1 VRGVDIVAT
10 PLLDVSEL
18 TTVFNTDDGLVR
30 AVQDV
35 SFSVERGQTLGLVGE
50 SGCGKSVTGLSL
62 MQLVPGS
69 GRVEKGRILF
79 CRNGESQRIDIA
91 RLAPHSDAIRAIRG
105 NDIAM
110 VFQEPMT
117 SLNPVYTA
125 GSQIAEA
132 VSLHQKVGKREAF
145 ARAVEMLDKVG
156 IPNPKQRANEY
167 PHQLSG
173 GMRQRVM
180 IAMALCCQPS
190 LLVADE
196 PTTALDVTI
205 QAQVLDLMKELQ
217 REFGMAILMITHDM
231 GVIADMADQ
240 VVVMYA
246 GRVMEQG
253 SPDDVFY
260 NPLHPYTRGLL
271 SSIPVLGKRSKTRL
285 SQIPGSVPHLLGLP
299 KGCPFRPR
307 CASQMPDCGEL
318 PHLLPFA
325 EARGKE
331 ASSGKHC
338 VRCWLYERHE

>member
-1 VRGVDIVAT
+1 
-10 PLLDVSEL
+10 
-18 TTVFNTDDGLVR
+18 
-30 AVQDV
+30 
-35 SFSVERGQTLGLVGE
+35 
-50 SGCGKSVTGLSL
+50 

-69 GRVEKGRILF
+69 GRVAGGRILF
-79 CRNGESQRIDIA
+79 SRNGEGSPVDIA
-91 RLAPHSDAIRAIRG
+91 QLAPQGDAIRTIRG
-105 NDIAM
+105 NEIAM

-117 SLNPVYTA
+117 SLNPVYTV

-132 VSLHQKVGKREAF
+132 VILHQKVSKNEAH

-156 IPNPKQRANEY
+156 IPNPKQRAKEY

-217 REFGMAILMITHDM
+217 DEYGMAILIITHDM
-231 GVIADMADQ
+231 GVVADMADD

-253 SPDDVFY
+253 RPDDVFY
-260 NPLHPYTRGLL
+260 DPLHPYTRGLL
-271 SSIPVLGKRSKTRL
+271 ASIPVLGKRTKERL
-285 SQIPGSVPHLLGLP
+285 NQIPGTVPHLLALP

-307 CASQMPDCGEL
+307 CASRMPECTEL
-318 PHLLPFA
+318 PSLRPP
-325 EARGKE
+325 AR
-331 ASSGKHC
+331 ASGEREDAGEHC
-338 VRCWLYERHE
+338 VRCWLHEQHE

>member
-1 VRGVDIVAT
+1 MAT
-10 PLLDVSEL
+10 PLLEVSEL
-18 TTVFNTDDGLVR
+18 TTVFHTDDGLVR

-35 SFSVERGQTLGLVGE
+35 SFNVERGQTLGLVGE
-50 SGCGKSVTGLSL
+50 SGCGKSITGLSL
-62 MQLVPGS
+62 IQLVPGR
-69 GRVEKGRILF
+69 GEVAGGRILF
-79 CRNGESQRIDIA
+79 SQGSTKGPVDIA
-91 RLAPHSDAIRAIRG
+91 QLAPESDTIRAIRG
-105 NDIAM
+105 NEIAM

-117 SLNPVYTA
+117 SLNPVYSA

-132 VSLHQKVGKREAF
+132 VILHQKVGKKEAF

-156 IPNPKQRANEY
+156 IPNPTQRAREY

-180 IAMALCCQPS
+180 IAMALSCQPA

-217 REFGMAILMITHDM
+217 EEFGMAILVITHDM
-231 GVIADMADQ
+231 GVIAEMADE

-253 SPDDVFY
+253 SPNEVFY

-271 SSIPVLGKRSKTRL
+271 SSIPVLGRRSKGRL
-285 SQIPGSVPHLLGLP
+285 NQIPGRVPHLLALP
-299 KGCPFRPR
+299 EGCPFRPR
-307 CASQMPDCGEL
+307 CASRMPKCMEL
-318 PHLLPFA
+318 PPL
-325 EARGKE
+325 ARPSQTSGE
-331 ASSGKHC
+331 RGNSSEHC
-338 VRCWLYERHE
+338 VRCWLHEQHE

>member
-1 VRGVDIVAT
+1 MST
-10 PLLDVSEL
+10 PLLEVSAL
-18 TTVFNTDDGLVR
+18 NTVFYTDDGVAP

-35 SFSVERGQTLGLVGE
+35 SFTIQRGKTLGLVGE

-62 MQLVPGS
+62 MQLVPGRGKVVS
-69 GRVEKGRILF
+69 GRILF
-79 CRNGESQRIDIA
+79 SRDPGGDVVDIA
-91 RLAPHSDAIRAIRG
+91 RLSPHGDAIRAIRG

-132 VSLHQKVGKREAF
+132 VILHQKVGKKEALD
-145 ARAVEMLDKVG
+145 RAVAMLDKVG
-156 IPNPKQRANEY
+156 IPNPAQRSKEY

-217 REFGMAILMITHDM
+217 REFGMAILLITHDM
-231 GVIADMADQ
+231 GVIADMADE

-246 GRVMEQG
+246 GRVVEQG
-253 SPDDVFY
+253 NPEDIFY
-260 NPLHPYTRGLL
+260 HPLHPYTRGLL
-271 SSIPVLGKRSKTRL
+271 ASMPVLGKRSTQRL
-285 SQIPGSVPHLLGLP
+285 NQIPGTVPHLLALP
-299 KGCPFRPR
+299 KGCPFRTR
-307 CASQMPDCGEL
+307 CASQIAVCKGL
-318 PHLLPFA
+318 PHLLPH
-325 EARGKE
+325 EE
-331 ASSGKHC
+331 ETSSTHC
-338 VRCWLYERHE
+338 VRCWLYEPHE

>member
-1 VRGVDIVAT
+1 MST
-10 PLLDVSEL
+10 PLLEVSEL
-18 TTVFNTDDGLVR
+18 NTVFHTDDGLVR

-35 SFSVERGQTLGLVGE
+35 SFSVQRGQTLGLVGE

-69 GRVEKGRILF
+69 GKVEGGRILF
-79 CRNGESQRIDIA
+79 ARDAETPPVDIA
-91 RLAPHSDAIRAIRG
+91 RLAPQSDAIRAIRG
-105 NDIAM
+105 NEIAM

-132 VSLHQKVGKREAF
+132 VILHQKVGRNEAL

-156 IPNPKQRANEY
+156 IPNPKQRAKEY

-205 QAQVLDLMKELQ
+205 QAQVLDLMKGLQ
-217 REFGMAILMITHDM
+217 HEFGMAILIITHDM
-231 GVIADMADQ
+231 GVIADMADE

-271 SSIPVLGKRSKTRL
+271 SSIPVLGKRSRARL
-285 SQIPGSVPHLLGLP
+285 SQIPGTVPHLLALP
-299 KGCPFRPR
+299 KGCPFGPR
-307 CASQMPDCGEL
+307 CSSRMPKCVEL
-318 PHLLPFA
+318 PHLIPPA
-325 EARGKE
+325 Q
-331 ASSGKHC
+331 ASDEGGSSSKHC
-338 VRCWLYERHE
+338 VRCWLHEQHE

>member
-1 VRGVDIVAT
+1 MST
-10 PLLDVSEL
+10 PLLEVSGL
-18 TTVFNTDDGLVR
+18 TTVFHTDDGLVR

-35 SFSVERGQTLGLVGE
+35 GFSIQRGQTLGLVGE

-62 MQLVPGS
+62 MQLVPGH
-69 GRVEKGRILF
+69 GKVEGGRILF
-79 CRNGESQRIDIA
+79 SHDASKPPVDIA
-91 RLAPHSDAIRAIRG
+91 RLAPQSDAIRAIRG

-117 SLNPVYTA
+117 SLNPVYTV
-125 GSQIAEA
+125 GNQIAEA
-132 VSLHQKVGKREAF
+132 VLLHQKTGKREAH
-145 ARAVEMLDKVG
+145 ARAVEMLAKVG
-156 IPNPKQRANEY
+156 IPNPMQRAYAY

-205 QAQVLDLMKELQ
+205 QAQVLDLMKQLQ
-217 REFGMAILMITHDM
+217 REFGMAILLITHDM
-231 GVIADMADQ
+231 GVIAEMADE

-253 SPDDVFY
+253 SPEAIFY
-260 NPLHPYTRGLL
+260 NPLHPYTKGLL
-271 SSIPVLGKRSKTRL
+271 SSIPVLGKRSKERL
-285 SQIPGSVPHLLGLP
+285 NQIPGTVPHLLALP

-307 CASQMPDCGEL
+307 CASRMPKCLEL
-318 PHLLPFA
+318 PQLTAQAPGA
-325 EARGKE
+325 GGKE
-331 ASSGKHC
+331 SPCKHN
-338 VRCWLYERHE
+338 VRCWLYEPHE